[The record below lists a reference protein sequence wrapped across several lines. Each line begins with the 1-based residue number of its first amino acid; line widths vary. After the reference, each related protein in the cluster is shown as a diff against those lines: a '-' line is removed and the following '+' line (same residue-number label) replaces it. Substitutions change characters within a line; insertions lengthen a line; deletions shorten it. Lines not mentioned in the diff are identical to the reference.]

1 MTDSTTELHE
11 FHWLMDMLQTVD
23 VGLVVLDHHYQVRVW
38 NGFMENHSGITASRI
53 HGRNLFEMNPELPE
67 TWLRRKVETV
77 FLLNT
82 RTFTTWEQRPY
93 LFRFRNYRPITGTE
107 PCMYQNVTFS
117 PLSGATG
124 SVDYVCLL
132 IYDVTDIASSQR
144 KLEQANV
151 QLEQLSRTDGLTQL
165 LNRSTWEALLAN
177 EFERFRRYRNECAVV
192 MFDIDHFKQVN
203 DTYGHQAGDD
213 ILREVSRILR
223 DSLRQTDIAGR
234 YGGEEFA
241 IILPETDQEGALEF
255 AERVRAAVAEAQ
267 IATEQGQLQCTISLG
282 VAALSEGV
290 RDYLSWLR
298 AADVALYQAKE
309 QGRNQTR
316 LSEPV

>member
-1 MTDSTTELHE
+1 MTDTTTELHE

-23 VGLVVLDHHYQVRVW
+23 VGLVVLDHDYRVKVW
-38 NGFMENHSGITASRI
+38 NGFMENHSGITASRMR
-53 HGRNLFEMNPELPE
+53 GQNLFAMHPDLPE

-107 PCMYQNVTFS
+107 PCMYQNITFS
-117 PLSGATG
+117 PLSSASG
-124 SVDYVCLL
+124 SVDHVCILV
-132 IYDVTDIASSQR
+132 YDVTDIASGQR

-165 LNRSTWEALLAN
+165 LNRAAWEALLAN
-177 EFERFRRYRNECAVV
+177 EFERYRRYRNDRAVV
-192 MFDIDHFKQVN
+192 MFDIDHFKHVN
-203 DTYGHQAGDD
+203 DSYGHQAGDD
-213 ILREVSRILR
+213 ILREVSQLLR

-234 YGGEEFA
+234 YGGEEFG

-255 AERVRAAVAEAQ
+255 AERVRTAVADAR
-267 IATEQGQLQCTISLG
+267 IDTSQGQLSCTISLG
-282 VAALSEGV
+282 VASLNEHT
-290 RDYLSWLR
+290 RDYLSWLH
-298 AADVALYQAKE
+298 AADVALYKAKE

-316 LSEPV
+316 LALPD